1 MIKNSLRTLIATVAF
16 ALSGSAFAG
25 PFILAGTDADDHGF
39 TDGTVNH
46 DGWFFMQRAIEN
58 IAPGVTNGNKTV
70 VSLGSSGSALTAA
83 QSAFEKSSLA
93 SSGWTFLN
101 IDGAAAIDAF
111 LAGGAAGAGILMLD
125 SGEFNV
131 FGGLDSSEEAALAA
145 RASAID
151 NFLGMGGG
159 LFSQANSY
167 GWLNAIIPSI
177 VTVDESNTG
186 IDLTAAGSSAFPG
199 LSNSDLSSGP
209 YHLAFQNYG
218 AVPVLGVGSFTGSAI
233 IIGANGGSISD
244 PGGNGDVPEPASM
257 ALVIGG
263 LGLLGAARRKQKRG

>member
-1 MIKNSLRTLIATVAF
+1 MIKNSLRTLVATVAF
-16 ALSGSAFAG
+16 LLSSSAFAG
-25 PFILAGTDADDHGF
+25 PYILAGTDADDHGY
-39 TDGTVNH
+39 TDGVANK

-70 VSLGSSGSALTAA
+70 VSLGSSSTALAAA
-83 QSAFEKSSLA
+83 QSAFEKSTLA
-93 SSGWTFLN
+93 ANGWTFLN
-101 IDGAAAIDAF
+101 IDGAAAIDTF

-131 FGGLDSSEEAALAA
+131 FGGLDSGEEAILVS

-151 NFLGMGGG
+151 QFLGLGGG

-167 GWLNAIIPSI
+167 GWLNAIIPT
-177 VTVDESNTG
+177 VTTIGESDTG
-186 IDLTAAGSSAFPG
+186 IDLTPAGSSAFPG
-199 LSNSDLSSGP
+199 LASADLSSGP

-218 AVPVLGVGSFTGSAI
+218 AVPVLGTGAVSGSAI

-244 PGGNGDVPEPASM
+244 PGGDVPEPASM
-257 ALVIGG
+257 ALIIGG
-263 LGLLGAARRKQKRG
+263 LGMLGAARRKQKRS